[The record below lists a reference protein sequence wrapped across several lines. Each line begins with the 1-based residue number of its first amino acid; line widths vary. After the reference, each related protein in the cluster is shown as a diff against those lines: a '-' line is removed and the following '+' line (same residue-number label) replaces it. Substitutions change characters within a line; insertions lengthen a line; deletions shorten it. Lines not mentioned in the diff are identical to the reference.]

1 MGEKAFFNPLFSGM
15 GRRGIAE
22 ELPSIANHA
31 FDRDAVKALLASL
44 VVLLVAPLSAAA
56 DPMRVERTDPDHLR
70 ALNRPF
76 IPKEVIPPRT
86 RFVRSQMVYKLPQGL
101 DGLLKFDAALS
112 RLCQRGAFGQETD
125 GYYWARTPEK
135 RYGVAFS
142 GGANLADPQNK
153 RQTGKVYFFEKQ
165 DSRCAVYVGDQA
177 MLMRHYVGP

>member
-1 MGEKAFFNPLFSGM
+1 MADPSTADRAFF
-15 GRRGIAE
+15 
-22 ELPSIANHA
+22 
-31 FDRDAVKALLASL
+31 RDAVKALLASL
-44 VVLLVAPLSAAA
+44 VVLLAVPLPATA

-70 ALNRPF
+70 ALNRPAV
-76 IPKEVIPPRT
+76 PKEFIPPRT
-86 RFVRSQMVYKLPQGL
+86 RFVRSQMVYNLPQGL
-101 DGLLKFDAALS
+101 SGLLKFDAELS
-112 RLCQRGAFGQETD
+112 RLCQRGAFVQEMD

-177 MLMRHYVGP
+177 KLMHHYVGP